1 MAVTL
6 VTGPVRSGKS
16 DRAMSIARSGGRRV
30 TYIATARRDTTDPE
44 WESRLER
51 HSRERPAGWETIECA
66 AMSHV
71 ELVAIFRE
79 AAGDRCLIVDS
90 LGTWLD
96 ACMAGDV
103 SAFERDVPEFEARLD
118 SRATEL
124 ARAMLQSRAQIIAV
138 AEEVGW
144 DVVPA
149 YASARVFRDVLG
161 RMKQLLA
168 SGGAVVL
175 LVVCGLAIDLR
186 ALGYG
191 CADAE
196 AAGDA
201 EGAGEDVAE
210 APGAGDGV

>member
-30 TYIATARRDTTDPE
+30 TYIATARRDAADRE

-51 HSRERPAGWETIECA
+51 HARARPAGWETIECA
-66 AMSHV
+66 GMSRV

-79 AAGDRCLIVDS
+79 ATGDRCLIVDS

-96 ACMAGDV
+96 ACMARDV
-103 SAFERDVPEFEARLD
+103 AAFERDVPEFEARLD
-118 SRATEL
+118 AQATEL
-124 ARAMLQSRAQIIAV
+124 ARAMLQSRAQVIAV

-144 DVVPA
+144 DIVPA
-149 YASARVFRDVLG
+149 YVSARVFRDVLG
-161 RMKQLLA
+161 RMKQRLA
-168 SGGAVVL
+168 AGGASVL

-186 ALGYG
+186 ALAYG

-196 AAGDA
+196 AAGEA
-201 EGAGEDVAE
+201 EAAGADVAD